1 MVEEEARSSAYV
13 VQEALAEVAA
23 GVVPVGLAEGP
34 GEEAEVVEYA
44 DEAYLALEEVQEGLE
59 EEVGVVVAVGVPPQP
74 LEEELGQVLRPREL
88 DVAVQEVLL
97 LLVRWSPQ
105 VAEPLLLLQ

>member
-59 EEVGVVVAVGVPPQP
+59 EEVGVPPQP